1 MKLKRLKWQNLNL
14 ENWNEKWWNLECEF
28 CIFGLFLKKKNF
40 NQKIL
45 IPNNCIVVHNFGPN
59 WWVVN
64 GKEVDSRGPTTTP
77 LQFTASHMMSCG

>member
-1 MKLKRLKWQNLNL
+1 MTKLKLRELKWKVVKFRMWVLH
-14 ENWNEKWWNLECEF
+14 F
-28 CIFGLFLKKKNF
+28 SPFFKKKNF